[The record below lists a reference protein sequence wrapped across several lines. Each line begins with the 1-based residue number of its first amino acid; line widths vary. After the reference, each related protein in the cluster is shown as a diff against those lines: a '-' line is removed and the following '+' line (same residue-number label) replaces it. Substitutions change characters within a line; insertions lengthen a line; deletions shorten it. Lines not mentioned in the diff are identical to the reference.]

1 MSLLTFGVF
10 WFLWSFLEVFHGN
23 LLPLAFGVE
32 HGTLFDAYLVGEAGD
47 DLLAL
52 FAAVAVDHRVEVVGP
67 VGCGRAVVT
76 VRDGRRLGHLAGDF
90 VEALGLDLPGDEDVR
105 READLAVAQ
114 DGAHL
119 ADLL

>member
-1 MSLLTFGVF
+1 M
-10 WFLWSFLEVFHGN
+10 
-23 LLPLAFGVE
+23 
-32 HGTLFDAYLVGEAGD
+32 
-47 DLLAL
+47 
-52 FAAVAVDHRVEVVGP
+52 
-67 VGCGRAVVT
+67 
-76 VRDGRRLGHLAGDF
+76 RDGRRLGHLAGDF